1 MQRAYGIICFPGSC
15 EKLVDGLAARIE
27 ISLRNAALVHN
38 SQSDRKEKLRM
49 LQKLIS
55 LIFLLI
61 ATAAAAEDDSSSRLT
76 LVFGPSVYHYHD
88 NADHNNA
95 PWLTGMEWGPEGS
108 WVDFG
113 AVYFRN
119 SFNQDSVYAYV
130 GKRWFMGES
139 DQGAYVKVTG
149 GPLYGYRGQ
158 YENKIPFNHNG
169 LGWGIIPGIGYQY
182 RAVDAQ
188 LVFLGTAALM
198 VTFGYD
204 FYK

>member
-1 MQRAYGIICFPGSC
+1 MAVQNA
-15 EKLVDGLAARIE
+15 
-27 ISLRNAALVHN
+27 ISRRHAVRLRN
-38 SQSDRKEKLRM
+38 SQPTCKETLRM
-49 LQKLIS
+49 LQKLIG
-55 LIFLLI
+55 LILLLI
-61 ATAAAAEDDSSSRLT
+61 ATAAAAEDEPYSRLT
-76 LVFGPSVYHYHD
+76 LVFGPAVYHFHD
-88 NADHNNA
+88 NADHNNK

-130 GKRWFMGES
+130 GKRWFMGVQ
-139 DQGAYVKVTG
+139 DQGVYLKLTG

-158 YENKIPFNHNG
+158 YEKKIPFNHDG
-169 LGWGIIPGIGYQY
+169 LGWGIIPGIGYQIG
-182 RAVDAQ
+182 AVDAQ